1 MSSSSD
7 QTKEHATDVHA
18 QEDTGG
24 TLSPHGETL
33 KASDVEYVNLT
44 KNDVVA
50 PSLNTMVDE
59 HKLVADPQDTGGN

>member
-1 MSSSSD
+1 MLHS
-7 QTKEHATDVHA
+7 QTLGVELRRFVLHFCESCGP
-18 QEDTGG
+18 Q
-24 TLSPHGETL
+24 
-33 KASDVEYVNLT
+33 EYVNLT